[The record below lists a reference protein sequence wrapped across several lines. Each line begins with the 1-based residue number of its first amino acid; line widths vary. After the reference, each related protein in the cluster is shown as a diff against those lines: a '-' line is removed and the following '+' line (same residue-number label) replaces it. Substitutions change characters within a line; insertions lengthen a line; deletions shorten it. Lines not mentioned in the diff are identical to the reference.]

1 MGFVGGPSVATH
13 DVSNFIDWDAQ
24 SYIDRQYSLFEQDQS
39 ALLSV
44 GMPLTEQNP
53 LMSLKP
59 DFICECELDEDSCQ
73 TMAQEATGYRSTE
86 DGPFEEAAEKFI
98 KTGICSRNID

>member
-59 DFICECELDEDSCQ
+59 DFICECELREDGECGFWGNEG
-73 TMAQEATGYRSTE
+73 TAYPSTE
-86 DGPFEEAAEKFI
+86 DGPFGIEAERFL
-98 KTGICSRNID
+98 KTGICWDI